1 MAAQL
6 LRAPTA
12 RVTIQGVENAF
23 YGYGHGVSDQGP
35 DQTLYHSGGNPGVVA
50 YLIVTRMAVWP
61 DGRIVVE
68 DLRRLAYHVFG
79 PDGEFERMVRVVRG
93 NLGITMRYP
102 LRTDRTGEPTL
113 VGRMPYWAALGG
125 LHSTAAGDSLYV
137 MAGLLYPATI
147 LNGATS

>member
-1 MAAQL
+1 M
-6 LRAPTA
+6 RA
-12 RVTIQGVENAF
+12 G
-23 YGYGHGVSDQGP
+23 DGP
-35 DQTLYHSGGNPGVVA
+35 GEFRG
-50 YLIVTRMAVWP
+50 VTRMAVWP

-125 LHSTAAGDSLYV
+125 LHSTAAGDSTV
-137 MAGLLYPATI
+137 RDGGPSVPRHHPERR
-147 LNGATS
+147 G